1 MPAHL
6 AVANAP
12 ARPVGSL
19 GTLSPLGNLG
29 TLGTVVPLGTSAAF
43 SNVAALA
50 PLAHPAMAPAP
61 ATTAQRQM
69 RPDYLAIDD
78 LSGTDARMRDLL
90 ARGKRFVD
98 RGLPVLI
105 LGETGTGKEFLAR
118 ALHAYSER
126 RAQAFIAINTASIP
140 EHLVESELFGY
151 QRGAF
156 SGALPGGM
164 KGKLQQADG
173 GTLFLDEIGDMP
185 YALQTRL
192 LRVLSEREVTP
203 LGASRA
209 IPVDVQLICATH
221 QDLASAVAQGKF
233 REDLYY
239 RVAVGVL
246 TLPTLHERDDKPE
259 LIARMLCDEWPGT
272 RMDQALAR
280 VSAEAMTRLL
290 AYAWPGN
297 LRQLRAALRYA
308 CAVMNGNVMRV
319 EDLPPEL
326 TATAMTSRHSTMTAH
341 DLPLREAA
349 VLPMP
354 MVASMAASMSA
365 VTRTASAQSAS
376 SSIAA
381 TATPATTEHDA
392 PRMQERERILQA
404 LAQHR
409 WNISAAARTLGF
421 CRASLYRKLKQL
433 SIPHVRDCAD
443 ALTSGH
449 YA

>member
-6 AVANAP
+6 AVAHAP
-12 ARPVGSL
+12 ARPVGH
-19 GTLSPLGNLG
+19 TSPLG
-29 TLGTVVPLGTSAAF
+29 AATANTAF
-43 SNVAALA
+43 NNIAALA
-50 PLAHPAMAPAP
+50 ERIVRVPAAAAVAAAAP
-61 ATTAQRQM
+61 QM

-78 LSGTDARMRDLL
+78 LCGTDARMRDLL

-126 RAQAFIAINTASIP
+126 RAQAFVAINTASLP
-140 EHLVESELFGY
+140 EPLVESELFGY

-185 YALQTRL
+185 HALQTRL

-203 LGASRA
+203 LGASQ
-209 IPVDVQLICATH
+209 PVPVNVQLICATH
-221 QDLASAVAQGKF
+221 QDLAGAVAQGTF

-239 RVAVGVL
+239 RIAVGVL
-246 TLPTLHERDDKPE
+246 TLPTLRERDDKRE
-259 LIARMLCDEWPGT
+259 LIAHMLCDEWPGL
-272 RMDQALAR
+272 RAEQALAR
-280 VSAEAMTRLL
+280 LSPEALVCLL
-290 AYAWPGN
+290 AHAWPGN
-297 LRQLRAALRYA
+297 LRQMRAALRYA
-308 CAVMNGNVMRV
+308 CAVMSGHVLCMD
-319 EDLPPEL
+319 DLPPEL
-326 TATAMTSRHSTMTAH
+326 VMPSTAPRSEGTIAMRAPQVRDAVVSRH
-341 DLPLREAA
+341 AA
-349 VLPMP
+349 KSVDTRAQ
-354 MVASMAASMSA
+354 AS
-365 VTRTASAQSAS
+365 
-376 SSIAA
+376 
-381 TATPATTEHDA
+381 PNDH
-392 PRMQERERILQA
+392 ERERILQA

-433 SIPHVRDCAD
+433 RIPHVRDCGDVLSA
-443 ALTSGH
+443 GH

>member
-6 AVANAP
+6 AVAPAP
-12 ARPVGSL
+12 ARPVGHA
-19 GTLSPLGNLG
+19 SPHG
-29 TLGTVVPLGTSAAF
+29 AATPNTAF
-43 SNVAALA
+43 NNITALA
-50 PLAHPAMAPAP
+50 ERIVRVPAPPTAAHP
-61 ATTAQRQM
+61 M
-69 RPDYLAIDD
+69 RPDYLAIDE
-78 LSGTDARMRDLL
+78 LCGTDSRMRALL
-90 ARGKRFVD
+90 TRGKRFID

-126 RAQAFIAINTASIP
+126 RAQAFVAINTASLP

-185 YALQTRL
+185 HALQTRL

-203 LGASRA
+203 LGASHSVP
-209 IPVDVQLICATH
+209 INVQLICATH
-221 QDLASAVAQGKF
+221 QDLASAVAQGTF

-239 RVAVGVL
+239 RIAVGIL
-246 TLPTLHERDDKPE
+246 TLPALRERSDKRD
-259 LIARMLCDEWPGT
+259 LIARMLCDEWPDL
-272 RMDQALAR
+272 RADQALAR
-280 VSAEAMTRLL
+280 LSPDAESRLL
-290 AYAWPGN
+290 AHAWPGN

-308 CAVMNGNVMRV
+308 CAVMSGNVLCAD
-319 EDLPPEL
+319 DLPPEPHL
-326 TATAMTSRHSTMTAH
+326 SAPARGSDRHAEMRATQAIRAIGAKGAIGAIGTQ
-341 DLPLREAA
+341 EADDA
-349 VLPMP
+349 
-354 MVASMAASMSA
+354 VASMPLAL
-365 VTRTASAQSAS
+365 
-376 SSIAA
+376 
-381 TATPATTEHDA
+381 HDETS
-392 PRMQERERILQA
+392 PDDSPQDRERERILQA

-433 SIPHVRDCAD
+433 SIPHVRDCGE
-443 ALTSGH
+443 ALSAVH

>member
-6 AVANAP
+6 AVASAP
-12 ARPVGSL
+12 ARPVGHAAPH
-19 GTLSPLGNLG
+19 GAANANT
-29 TLGTVVPLGTSAAF
+29 AF
-43 SNVAALA
+43 SSIAAIAERIARLPVPPAA
-50 PLAHPAMAPAP
+50 PITATAPDSAS
-61 ATTAQRQM
+61 TRGM

-78 LSGTDARMRDLL
+78 LSGTDARMRELL

-98 RGLPVLI
+98 RGIPVLI

-126 RAQAFIAINTASIP
+126 RAQAFVAINTASLP

-185 YALQTRL
+185 FAMQTRL

-203 LGASRA
+203 LGGSHPV
-209 IPVDVQLICATH
+209 PVDVQLICATH
-221 QDLASAVAQGKF
+221 QDLASAVANGTF

-239 RVAVGVL
+239 RIAVGVL
-246 TLPTLHERDDKPE
+246 TLPTLREREDKSE
-259 LIARMLCDEWPGT
+259 LIARMLCDEWPGL
-272 RMDQALAR
+272 RADQALAR
-280 VSAEAMTRLL
+280 VSPRALSCLL
-290 AYAWPGN
+290 THAWPGN
-297 LRQLRAALRYA
+297 LRQMRAALRYA
-308 CAVMNGNVMRV
+308 CAVMSTNQLCVN
-319 EDLPPEL
+319 DLPPEL
-326 TATAMTSRHSTMTAH
+326 VGASRGTSAGSTPMAPATSSRV
-341 DLPLREAA
+341 EIE
-349 VLPMP
+349 
-354 MVASMAASMSA
+354 
-365 VTRTASAQSAS
+365 ASAMSRE
-376 SSIAA
+376 I
-381 TATPATTEHDA
+381 PGGVHDSQTRDA
-392 PRMQERERILQA
+392 RQGNESEVERERILQA

-433 SIPHVRDCAD
+433 SIPHVRDCGD
-443 ALTSGH
+443 ALNAAH
-449 YA
+449 FA

>member
-6 AVANAP
+6 AVAHAP
-12 ARPVGSL
+12 ARPVGH
-19 GTLSPLGNLG
+19 TSPLG
-29 TLGTVVPLGTSAAF
+29 AATANTAF
-43 SNVAALA
+43 NNIAALA
-50 PLAHPAMAPAP
+50 ERIVRVPAAAAVAAAAP
-61 ATTAQRQM
+61 QM

-78 LSGTDARMRDLL
+78 LCGTDARMRDLL

-126 RAQAFIAINTASIP
+126 RAQAFVAINTASLP
-140 EHLVESELFGY
+140 EPLVESELFGY

-164 KGKLQQADG
+164 KGKLQQADS

-185 YALQTRL
+185 HALQTRL

-203 LGASRA
+203 LGASH
-209 IPVDVQLICATH
+209 PVPVNVQLICATH
-221 QDLASAVAQGKF
+221 QDLAGAVAQGTF

-239 RVAVGVL
+239 RIAVGVL
-246 TLPTLHERDDKPE
+246 TLPTLRERDDKRE
-259 LIARMLCDEWPGT
+259 LIAHMLCDEWPGL
-272 RMDQALAR
+272 RAEQALAR
-280 VSAEAMTRLL
+280 LSPEALVCLL
-290 AYAWPGN
+290 AHAWPGN
-297 LRQLRAALRYA
+297 LRQMRAALRYA
-308 CAVMNGNVMRV
+308 CAVMSGHVLCMD
-319 EDLPPEL
+319 DLPPEL
-326 TATAMTSRHSTMTAH
+326 VMPSTAPRSEGTIAMRAPQARDAVVSRH
-341 DLPLREAA
+341 AA
-349 VLPMP
+349 KSVDTRAQ
-354 MVASMAASMSA
+354 AS
-365 VTRTASAQSAS
+365 
-376 SSIAA
+376 
-381 TATPATTEHDA
+381 PNDH
-392 PRMQERERILQA
+392 ERERILQA

-433 SIPHVRDCAD
+433 RIPHVRDCGDVLSA
-443 ALTSGH
+443 GH

>member
-6 AVANAP
+6 AVAPAP
-12 ARPVGSL
+12 ARPVGHASTT
-19 GTLSPLGNLG
+19 GAASANTAFGNI
-29 TLGTVVPLGTSAAF
+29 
-43 SNVAALA
+43 AALA
-50 PLAHPAMAPAP
+50 ERIARVPAAPA
-61 ATTAQRQM
+61 AARQM

-78 LSGTDARMRDLL
+78 LCGTDARMRDLL
-90 ARGKRFVD
+90 ARGKRFID

-126 RAQAFIAINTASIP
+126 RAQAFVAINTASLP

-185 YALQTRL
+185 HALQTRL

-203 LGASRA
+203 LGASHA
-209 IPVDVQLICATH
+209 VPVDVQLICATH
-221 QDLASAVAQGKF
+221 QDLARAVAQGTF

-239 RVAVGVL
+239 RIAVGVL
-246 TLPTLHERDDKPE
+246 TLPTLRERDDKRE
-259 LIARMLCDEWPGT
+259 LIARMLCDEWPGL
-272 RMDQALAR
+272 RPDQALAR
-280 VSAEAMTRLL
+280 ISPSALSCLL
-290 AYAWPGN
+290 THAWPGN

-308 CAVMNGNVMRV
+308 CAVMSGNLLDAD
-319 EDLPPEL
+319 DLPPEL
-326 TATAMTSRHSTMTAH
+326 AVASHGHTPCGETSAMAGECVGETTDADLSVPH
-341 DLPLREAA
+341 DLP
-349 VLPMP
+349 
-354 MVASMAASMSA
+354 VAPKAQC
-365 VTRTASAQSAS
+365 TR
-376 SSIAA
+376 
-381 TATPATTEHDA
+381 HDS
-392 PRMQERERILQA
+392 ERERILQA

-433 SIPHVRDCAD
+433 RIPHVRDCGE
-443 ALTSGH
+443 ALSAGL

>member
-6 AVANAP
+6 AVASAP
-12 ARPVGSL
+12 ARPVGPAA
-19 GTLSPLGNLG
+19 PLGAA
-29 TLGTVVPLGTSAAF
+29 TASTAAF
-43 SNVAALA
+43 SHIATLA
-50 PLAHPAMAPAP
+50 ERIHRVPAAPAAAP
-61 ATTAQRQM
+61 QM

-78 LSGTDARMRDLL
+78 LCGTDARMRALL
-90 ARGKRFVD
+90 SRGKRFVD

-118 ALHAYSER
+118 ALHEYSER
-126 RAQAFIAINTASIP
+126 RAQAFVAINTASLP

-192 LRVLSEREVTP
+192 LRVLSEQEVTP
-203 LGASRA
+203 LGASH
-209 IPVDVQLICATH
+209 PVPVNVQLICATH
-221 QDLASAVAQGKF
+221 QDLAGAVAQGTF

-239 RVAVGVL
+239 RIAVGVL
-246 TLPTLHERDDKPE
+246 TLPTLRERDDKRE
-259 LIARMLCDEWPGT
+259 LIARMLCDEWPGL
-272 RMDQALAR
+272 RADQALAR
-280 VSAEAMTRLL
+280 VAPHAMSCLL
-290 AYAWPGN
+290 AHAWPGN
-297 LRQLRAALRYA
+297 LRQMRAALRYA
-308 CAVMNGNVMRV
+308 CAVMAGDMLGMD
-319 EDLPPEL
+319 DLPPEL
-326 TATAMTSRHSTMTAH
+326 VMSSPARNADGHVAMRV
-341 DLPLREAA
+341 LEARD
-349 VLPMP
+349 V
-354 MVASMAASMSA
+354 VASSPVAAPNE
-365 VTRTASAQSAS
+365 ASAQAS
-376 SSIAA
+376 
-381 TATPATTEHDA
+381 PHDH
-392 PRMQERERILQA
+392 RERDRILQA

-433 SIPHVRDCAD
+433 RIPHVRDCGD
-443 ALTSGH
+443 AFGASP

>member
-1 MPAHL
+1 
-6 AVANAP
+6 
-12 ARPVGSL
+12 
-19 GTLSPLGNLG
+19 
-29 TLGTVVPLGTSAAF
+29 
-43 SNVAALA
+43 
-50 PLAHPAMAPAP
+50 
-61 ATTAQRQM
+61 M

-126 RAQAFIAINTASIP
+126 RAQAFVAINTASIP

-221 QDLASAVAQGKF
+221 QDLASALAQGKF

-259 LIARMLCDEWPGT
+259 LIARMLCDEWPGL

-280 VSAEAMTRLL
+280 VSADAMTHLL
-290 AYAWPGN
+290 TYAWPGN
-297 LRQLRAALRYA
+297 LRQMRAALRYA

-319 EDLPPEL
+319 EDLPPAV
-326 TATAMTSRHSTMTAH
+326 TAATSMTHVAPT
-341 DLPLREAA
+341 AA
-349 VLPMP
+349 VANTTSAN
-354 MVASMAASMSA
+354 VA
-365 VTRTASAQSAS
+365 
-376 SSIAA
+376 
-381 TATPATTEHDA
+381 TERDT

-404 LAQHR
+404 LSQHR

>member
-6 AVANAP
+6 AVAPAP
-12 ARPVGSL
+12 ARPVGHA
-19 GTLSPLGNLG
+19 SPTGKVGAN
-29 TLGTVVPLGTSAAF
+29 TAF
-43 SNVAALA
+43 SNIAALA
-50 PLAHPAMAPAP
+50 ERITRVPAAPLAAA
-61 ATTAQRQM
+61 RQM

-78 LSGTDARMRDLL
+78 LCGTDARMRDLL

-118 ALHAYSER
+118 ALHEYSER
-126 RAQAFIAINTASIP
+126 RAQAFVAINTASLP

-185 YALQTRL
+185 HALQTRL

-203 LGASRA
+203 LGASHA
-209 IPVDVQLICATH
+209 VPVDVQLICATH
-221 QDLASAVAQGKF
+221 QNLASAVAKGTF
-233 REDLYY
+233 REDLFY
-239 RVAVGVL
+239 RIAVGVL
-246 TLPTLHERDDKPE
+246 TLPTLRERGDKRE
-259 LIARMLCDEWPGT
+259 LIARMLCDEWPGL
-272 RMDQALAR
+272 RHDQALAR
-280 VSAEAMTRLL
+280 VSPDAMSCLL
-290 AYAWPGN
+290 THAWPGN

-308 CAVMNGNVMRV
+308 SAVMSGHLLCAG
-319 EDLPPEL
+319 DLPPEL
-326 TATAMTSRHSTMTAH
+326 VASSPAPTPSHETHMEWHAH
-341 DLPLREAA
+341 EMNDAVVSAPRVAA
-349 VLPMP
+349 VEMHAP
-354 MVASMAASMSA
+354 
-365 VTRTASAQSAS
+365 
-376 SSIAA
+376 
-381 TATPATTEHDA
+381 TPRHDS
-392 PRMQERERILQA
+392 ERERILQA

-433 SIPHVRDCAD
+433 SIPHVRDCGE
-443 ALTSGH
+443 ALSAGH

>member
-1 MPAHL
+1 
-6 AVANAP
+6 
-12 ARPVGSL
+12 
-19 GTLSPLGNLG
+19 
-29 TLGTVVPLGTSAAF
+29 
-43 SNVAALA
+43 
-50 PLAHPAMAPAP
+50 MAPAP

>member
-6 AVANAP
+6 AVAPAP
-12 ARPVGSL
+12 ARPVGHA
-19 GTLSPLGNLG
+19 SPLGAATAN
-29 TLGTVVPLGTSAAF
+29 TAF
-43 SNVAALA
+43 SHITALA
-50 PLAHPAMAPAP
+50 ERIVRVP
-61 ATTAQRQM
+61 ATPAAASQM

-78 LSGTDARMRDLL
+78 LCGTDARMRELL
-90 ARGKRFVD
+90 SRGKRFVD

-118 ALHAYSER
+118 ALHEYSER
-126 RAQAFIAINTASIP
+126 RAQAFVAINTASLP

-203 LGASRA
+203 LGASH
-209 IPVDVQLICATH
+209 PVPVNVQLICATH
-221 QDLASAVAQGKF
+221 QDLASAVAQGTF

-239 RVAVGVL
+239 RIAVGVL
-246 TLPTLHERDDKPE
+246 TLPTLRERDDKRE
-259 LIARMLCDEWPGT
+259 LIARMLCDEWPGL
-272 RMDQALAR
+272 RADQALAR
-280 VSAEAMTRLL
+280 VAPHAMSCLL
-290 AYAWPGN
+290 THAWPGN
-297 LRQLRAALRYA
+297 LRQMRAALRYA
-308 CAVMNGNVMRV
+308 CAVMAGHMLGMD
-319 EDLPPEL
+319 DLPPEL
-326 TATAMTSRHSTMTAH
+326 VMLPSTRGVDGNVAMRVM
-341 DLPLREAA
+341 EARD
-349 VLPMP
+349 V
-354 MVASMAASMSA
+354 VASSPVAAPNE
-365 VTRTASAQSAS
+365 ASAQAS
-376 SSIAA
+376 
-381 TATPATTEHDA
+381 PHD
-392 PRMQERERILQA
+392 RERERILQA

-433 SIPHVRDCAD
+433 RIPHVRDCGD
-443 ALTSGH
+443 AFGASH

>member
-12 ARPVGSL
+12 ARPVSPLGSL
-19 GTLSPLGNLG
+19 GSLGNVAPNV
-29 TLGTVVPLGTSAAF
+29 TSLGTSATF
-43 SNVAALA
+43 GNVASIAPLA
-50 PLAHPAMAPAP
+50 PLAPASPLAPAP
-61 ATTAQRQM
+61 ATAAQRRM

-126 RAQAFIAINTASIP
+126 RAQAFVAINTASIP

-173 GTLFLDEIGDMP
+173 GTLFLDEIGDMA

-259 LIARMLCDEWPGT
+259 LIARMLCDEWPGL
-272 RMDQALAR
+272 RIDQALAR
-280 VSAEAMTRLL
+280 VSTDAMTRLL

-297 LRQLRAALRYA
+297 LRQMRAALRYA

-319 EDLPPEL
+319 EDLPPEVCAATPM
-326 TATAMTSRHSTMTAH
+326 TATVSRHAVTTAH
-341 DLPLREAA
+341 DAPLREAS
-349 VLPMP
+349 VLTMQHA
-354 MVASMAASMSA
+354 ASAASMNA
-365 VTRTASAQSAS
+365 VAATASANV
-376 SSIAA
+376 
-381 TATPATTEHDA
+381 PTERDM
-392 PRMQERERILQA
+392 PRMQERDRILQA

>member
-6 AVANAP
+6 AVAPAP
-12 ARPVGSL
+12 ARPVSRASPTGS
-19 GTLSPLGNLG
+19 
-29 TLGTVVPLGTSAAF
+29 TSANTAF
-43 SNVAALA
+43 SNIAALA
-50 PLAHPAMAPAP
+50 ERITRVPAAPA
-61 ATTAQRQM
+61 AARQM

-78 LSGTDARMRDLL
+78 LCGTDTRMRDLL
-90 ARGKRFVD
+90 VRGKRFVE

-118 ALHAYSER
+118 ALHEYSER
-126 RAQAFIAINTASIP
+126 RAQAFVAINTASLP

-192 LRVLSEREVTP
+192 LRVLSEREITP
-203 LGASRA
+203 LGASHA
-209 IPVDVQLICATH
+209 VPIDVQLICATH
-221 QDLASAVAQGKF
+221 QDLASAVAQGTF

-239 RVAVGVL
+239 RIAVGVL
-246 TLPTLHERDDKPE
+246 TLPTLRERDDKPE
-259 LIARMLCDEWPGT
+259 LIARMLCDEWPGL
-272 RMDQALAR
+272 RPDQALDR
-280 VSAEAMTRLL
+280 VAPDALSCLL
-290 AYAWPGN
+290 MHAWPGN

-308 CAVMNGNVMRV
+308 CAVMSGHMLCVN
-319 EDLPPEL
+319 DLPPEL
-326 TATAMTSRHSTMTAH
+326 VTSAHVESTRCDAPMDMRA
-341 DLPLREAA
+341 REVSYA
-349 VLPMP
+349 
-354 MVASMAASMSA
+354 AASTSCAPA
-365 VTRTASAQSAS
+365 VERHAQ
-376 SSIAA
+376 
-381 TATPATTEHDA
+381 TPRHDS
-392 PRMQERERILQA
+392 ERERILQA

-433 SIPHVRDCAD
+433 SIPHVRDCGEVLSSGHA
-443 ALTSGH
+443 GH

>member
-1 MPAHL
+1 
-6 AVANAP
+6 
-12 ARPVGSL
+12 
-19 GTLSPLGNLG
+19 
-29 TLGTVVPLGTSAAF
+29 
-43 SNVAALA
+43 
-50 PLAHPAMAPAP
+50 
-61 ATTAQRQM
+61 M

-78 LSGTDARMRDLL
+78 LCGTDARMRDLL

-98 RGLPVLI
+98 RGLPILI

-118 ALHAYSER
+118 ALHEYSER
-126 RAQAFIAINTASIP
+126 RAQAFVAINTASLP

-185 YALQTRL
+185 HALQTRL

-203 LGASRA
+203 LGGSHAV
-209 IPVDVQLICATH
+209 PVDVQLICATH
-221 QDLASAVAQGKF
+221 QDLSRAVAQGTF

-239 RVAVGVL
+239 RIAVGVL
-246 TLPTLHERDDKPE
+246 TLPTLRERDDKRE
-259 LIARMLCDEWPGT
+259 LIARMLCDEWPGL
-272 RMDQALAR
+272 RADQALAR
-280 VSAEAMTRLL
+280 VTPDALSYLL
-290 AYAWPGN
+290 TQAWPGN

-308 CAVMNGNVMRV
+308 CAVMSGNLLCVD
-319 EDLPPEL
+319 DLPPD
-326 TATAMTSRHSTMTAH
+326 R
-341 DLPLREAA
+341 
-349 VLPMP
+349 V
-354 MVASMAASMSA
+354 AASRGQAPRDDTSMLQRIA
-365 VTRTASAQSAS
+365 ES
-376 SSIAA
+376 SDAALPTSIARPVETMA
-381 TATPATTEHDA
+381 PTPRHDS
-392 PRMQERERILQA
+392 ERERILQA

-433 SIPHVRDCAD
+433 SIPHVRDCGEAIS
-443 ALTSGH
+443 AGL

>member
-6 AVANAP
+6 AVAPAP
-12 ARPVGSL
+12 ARPVRHASPAGSA
-19 GTLSPLGNLG
+19 
-29 TLGTVVPLGTSAAF
+29 SAHTAF
-43 SNVAALA
+43 SNIAALA
-50 PLAHPAMAPAP
+50 ERITRVPAP
-61 ATTAQRQM
+61 PAVTAVTTAARQM

-78 LSGTDARMRDLL
+78 LCGTDARMRELL
-90 ARGKRFVD
+90 ARGKRFVE

-118 ALHAYSER
+118 ALHEYSER
-126 RAQAFIAINTASIP
+126 RTQAFVAINTASLP

-192 LRVLSEREVTP
+192 LRVLSEREITP
-203 LGASRA
+203 LGASHA
-209 IPVDVQLICATH
+209 VPVDVQLICATH
-221 QDLASAVAQGKF
+221 QDLASAVAQGTF

-239 RVAVGVL
+239 RIAVGVL
-246 TLPTLHERDDKPE
+246 TLPTLRERDDKPE
-259 LIARMLCDEWPGT
+259 LIARMLCDEWPGL
-272 RMDQALAR
+272 RPDQALDR
-280 VSAEAMTRLL
+280 VAPDALSCLL
-290 AYAWPGN
+290 MHAWPGN

-308 CAVMNGNVMRV
+308 CAVMSGPMLCAH
-319 EDLPPEL
+319 DLPPEL
-326 TATAMTSRHSTMTAH
+326 VTASQVHSTRRDSPMEMHAHEVSDATACTSRA
-341 DLPLREAA
+341 
-349 VLPMP
+349 
-354 MVASMAASMSA
+354 SA
-365 VTRTASAQSAS
+365 VEMHVQTTR
-376 SSIAA
+376 
-381 TATPATTEHDA
+381 HDS
-392 PRMQERERILQA
+392 ERERILQA

-433 SIPHVRDCAD
+433 SIPHVRDCGEVLSSGLA
-443 ALTSGH
+443 GH

>member
-6 AVANAP
+6 AVASAP
-12 ARPVGSL
+12 ARPVGHASTT
-19 GTLSPLGNLG
+19 GAA
-29 TLGTVVPLGTSAAF
+29 SANTTF
-43 SNVAALA
+43 SNIAALA
-50 PLAHPAMAPAP
+50 ERITRMPAAP
-61 ATTAQRQM
+61 TAARQM

-78 LSGTDARMRDLL
+78 LCGTDARMRDLL

-118 ALHAYSER
+118 ALHEYSER
-126 RAQAFIAINTASIP
+126 RAQAFVAINTASLP

-185 YALQTRL
+185 HALQTRL

-203 LGASRA
+203 LGASHA
-209 IPVDVQLICATH
+209 VPVDVQLICATH
-221 QDLASAVAQGKF
+221 QDLSRAVAQGTF

-239 RVAVGVL
+239 RIAVGVL
-246 TLPTLHERDDKPE
+246 TLPTLRERDDKRE
-259 LIARMLCDEWPGT
+259 LIARMLCDEWPGL
-272 RMDQALAR
+272 RADQALAR
-280 VSAEAMTRLL
+280 VTPDVLSYLL
-290 AYAWPGN
+290 TQAWPGN

-308 CAVMNGNVMRV
+308 CAVMSGNLLCAD
-319 EDLPPEL
+319 DLPPEL
-326 TATAMTSRHSTMTAH
+326 
-341 DLPLREAA
+341 
-349 VLPMP
+349 V
-354 MVASMAASMSA
+354 AASRGQALRDDTSMIE
-365 VTRTASAQSAS
+365 R
-376 SSIAA
+376 IAKSNDA
-381 TATPATTEHDA
+381 TVSTSVARPVETMVPTPRHDS
-392 PRMQERERILQA
+392 ERERILQA

-433 SIPHVRDCAD
+433 SIPHVRDCGE
-443 ALTSGH
+443 ALSAGR

>member
-6 AVANAP
+6 AVAPAP
-12 ARPVGSL
+12 ARPVGHASPI
-19 GTLSPLGNLG
+19 GTA
-29 TLGTVVPLGTSAAF
+29 SANTAF
-43 SNVAALA
+43 ANIAALA
-50 PLAHPAMAPAP
+50 ERIARVPAAPA
-61 ATTAQRQM
+61 AARRM

-78 LSGTDARMRDLL
+78 LCGTDARMRDLL

-118 ALHAYSER
+118 ALHEYSER
-126 RAQAFIAINTASIP
+126 RAQAFVAINTASLP

-185 YALQTRL
+185 HALQTRL

-203 LGASRA
+203 LGASHA
-209 IPVDVQLICATH
+209 VPVDVQLICATH
-221 QDLASAVAQGKF
+221 QDLATAVAQGTF

-239 RVAVGVL
+239 RIAVGVL
-246 TLPTLHERDDKPE
+246 TLPTLRERDDKRE
-259 LIARMLCDEWPGT
+259 LIARMLCDEWPELHE
-272 RMDQALAR
+272 DQVLAR
-280 VSAEAMTRLL
+280 VSPDTLSRLL
-290 AYAWPGN
+290 MHAWPGN

-308 CAVMNGNVMRV
+308 CAVMSGNQLCAD
-319 EDLPPEL
+319 DLPPEL
-326 TATAMTSRHSTMTAH
+326 VTSFSHTWMSGNDTFTEQRSHDISTG
-341 DLPLREAA
+341 
-349 VLPMP
+349 V
-354 MVASMAASMSA
+354 VS
-365 VTRTASAQSAS
+365 
-376 SSIAA
+376 
-381 TATPATTEHDA
+381 A
-392 PRMQERERILQA
+392 PRVQTVETISQIPRHDSERERILQA

-433 SIPHVRDCAD
+433 SIPHVRDCGD
-443 ALTSGH
+443 ALSAGH
-449 YA
+449 FA

>member
-6 AVANAP
+6 AVAHAP
-12 ARPVGSL
+12 ARPVGHA
-19 GTLSPLGNLG
+19 SPLGAA
-29 TLGTVVPLGTSAAF
+29 SANTAF
-43 SNVAALA
+43 NDFATQAARIVRV
-50 PLAHPAMAPAP
+50 PAP
-61 ATTAQRQM
+61 TAARQM

-78 LSGTDARMRDLL
+78 LCGTDARMRDLL

-118 ALHAYSER
+118 ALHDYSER
-126 RAQAFIAINTASIP
+126 RAQAFVAINTASLP

-203 LGASRA
+203 LGASQPV
-209 IPVDVQLICATH
+209 PVDVQLICATH
-221 QDLASAVAQGKF
+221 QDLASAVAQGAF

-239 RVAVGVL
+239 RIAVGVL
-246 TLPTLHERDDKPE
+246 TLPTLRERGDKTE
-259 LIARMLCDEWPGT
+259 LIARMLCDEWPGL
-272 RMDQALAR
+272 RVDQALAR
-280 VSAEAMTRLL
+280 VSADALACLL
-290 AYAWPGN
+290 SHAWPGN

-308 CAVMNGNVMRV
+308 CAVMSGDILYAN
-319 EDLPPEL
+319 DLPPEL
-326 TATAMTSRHSTMTAH
+326 IRSLATPSANRDVEFGARADHSHVADRAPMTT
-341 DLPLREAA
+341 
-349 VLPMP
+349 
-354 MVASMAASMSA
+354 
-365 VTRTASAQSAS
+365 AS
-376 SSIAA
+376 SSFN
-381 TATPATTEHDA
+381 EHRAQDM
-392 PRMQERERILQA
+392 PHDPERERILQA

-433 SIPHVRDCAD
+433 SIPHVRDCGDVLSA
-443 ALTSGH
+443 AH

>member
-6 AVANAP
+6 AVAHAP
-12 ARPVGSL
+12 ARPVGHA
-19 GTLSPLGNLG
+19 SPLGAANANTVGAVG
-29 TLGTVVPLGTSAAF
+29 THNTVNTAF
-43 SNVAALA
+43 NNFAALA
-50 PLAHPAMAPAP
+50 ERIVRVPAAAPARP
-61 ATTAQRQM
+61 APMHARHL
-69 RPDYLAIDD
+69 RPDYLDIDD
-78 LSGTDARMRDLL
+78 LCGTDARMRDLL

-126 RAQAFIAINTASIP
+126 RAQAFVAINTASLP

-185 YALQTRL
+185 HALQTRL

-203 LGASRA
+203 LGASQPV
-209 IPVDVQLICATH
+209 PVDVQLICATH
-221 QDLASAVAQGKF
+221 QDLASAVAQGTF

-239 RVAVGVL
+239 RIAVGVL
-246 TLPTLHERDDKPE
+246 TLPTLRERDDKTE
-259 LIARMLCDEWPGT
+259 LIARMLCDEWPGL
-272 RMDQALAR
+272 RVDQALSR
-280 VSAEAMTRLL
+280 VSPDALSRLL
-290 AYAWPGN
+290 SHQWPGN
-297 LRQLRAALRYA
+297 LRQMRAALRYA
-308 CAVMNGNVMRV
+308 CAVMGEDVLCV
-319 EDLPPEL
+319 SDLPPECL
-326 TATAMTSRHSTMTAH
+326 QAGALHSATSMRMTQALSR
-341 DLPLREAA
+341 DDVLRTKELGEGKDAKE
-349 VLPMP
+349 V
-354 MVASMAASMSA
+354 SAASKA
-365 VTRTASAQSAS
+365 VAL
-376 SSIAA
+376 
-381 TATPATTEHDA
+381 PAESLTHDA
-392 PRMQERERILQA
+392 HHDAERERILHA

-433 SIPHVRDCAD
+433 SIPHVRDCGE
-443 ALTSGH
+443 ALTTGY

>member
-19 GTLSPLGNLG
+19 GPLGNLG
-29 TLGTVVPLGTSAAF
+29 TLGTVAPLGTSAAF

-61 ATTAQRQM
+61 ATAAQRQM

-126 RAQAFIAINTASIP
+126 RAQAFVAINTASIP

-272 RMDQALAR
+272 RMDQALGR
-280 VSAEAMTRLL
+280 VSADAMTRLL
-290 AYAWPGN
+290 SYAWPGN
-297 LRQLRAALRYA
+297 LRQMRAALRYA

-319 EDLPPEL
+319 DDLPPEL
-326 TATAMTSRHSTMTAH
+326 AAAAMASRHSTMSAH

-354 MVASMAASMSA
+354 MTASMSA
-365 VTRTASAQSAS
+365 VTRAASAQSAS

-381 TATPATTEHDA
+381 TATIAATEHDA

>member
-1 MPAHL
+1 
-6 AVANAP
+6 
-12 ARPVGSL
+12 
-19 GTLSPLGNLG
+19 
-29 TLGTVVPLGTSAAF
+29 
-43 SNVAALA
+43 
-50 PLAHPAMAPAP
+50 
-61 ATTAQRQM
+61 M

-78 LSGTDARMRDLL
+78 LCGTDARMRDLL

-126 RAQAFIAINTASIP
+126 RAQAFVAINTASLP
-140 EHLVESELFGY
+140 EPLVESELFGY

-185 YALQTRL
+185 HALQTRL

-203 LGASRA
+203 LGASQ
-209 IPVDVQLICATH
+209 PVPVNVQLICATH
-221 QDLASAVAQGKF
+221 QDLAGAVAQGTF

-239 RVAVGVL
+239 RIAVGVL
-246 TLPTLHERDDKPE
+246 TLPTLRERDDKRE
-259 LIARMLCDEWPGT
+259 LIAHMLCDEWPGL
-272 RMDQALAR
+272 RAEQALAR
-280 VSAEAMTRLL
+280 LSPEALVCLL
-290 AYAWPGN
+290 AHAWPGN
-297 LRQLRAALRYA
+297 LRQMRAALRYA
-308 CAVMNGNVMRV
+308 CAVMSGHVLCMD
-319 EDLPPEL
+319 DLPPEL
-326 TATAMTSRHSTMTAH
+326 VMPSTAPRSEGTIAMRAPQVRDAVVSRH
-341 DLPLREAA
+341 AA
-349 VLPMP
+349 KSVDTRAQ
-354 MVASMAASMSA
+354 AS
-365 VTRTASAQSAS
+365 
-376 SSIAA
+376 
-381 TATPATTEHDA
+381 PNDH
-392 PRMQERERILQA
+392 ERERILQA

-433 SIPHVRDCAD
+433 RIPHVRDCGDVLSA
-443 ALTSGH
+443 GH

>member
-1 MPAHL
+1 
-6 AVANAP
+6 
-12 ARPVGSL
+12 
-19 GTLSPLGNLG
+19 
-29 TLGTVVPLGTSAAF
+29 
-43 SNVAALA
+43 
-50 PLAHPAMAPAP
+50 
-61 ATTAQRQM
+61 M

-126 RAQAFIAINTASIP
+126 RSQAFVAINTASIP

-173 GTLFLDEIGDMP
+173 GTLFLDEIGDMA

-280 VSAEAMTRLL
+280 VSAEAMARLL

-297 LRQLRAALRYA
+297 LRQMRAALRYA

-326 TATAMTSRHSTMTAH
+326 TATAMAMASRHSAMSTH
-341 DLPLREAA
+341 DAPLREAA

-354 MVASMAASMSA
+354 MVASQGASMSA
-365 VTRTASAQSAS
+365 VTRAGSAQGVS
-376 SSIAA
+376 SN
-381 TATPATTEHDA
+381 TPAFSATEHDA

>member
-12 ARPVGSL
+12 ARPVSPLGSL
-19 GTLSPLGNLG
+19 GSLGNVAPNV
-29 TLGTVVPLGTSAAF
+29 TSLGTSATF
-43 SNVAALA
+43 GNVASIA
-50 PLAHPAMAPAP
+50 PLVPVVPLAPAP
-61 ATTAQRQM
+61 ATAAQRQM

-126 RAQAFIAINTASIP
+126 RAQAFVAINTASIP

-173 GTLFLDEIGDMP
+173 GTLFLDEIGDMA

-259 LIARMLCDEWPGT
+259 LIARMLCDEWPGL
-272 RMDQALAR
+272 RMDQALDR
-280 VSAEAMTRLL
+280 VSTDAMTRLL
-290 AYAWPGN
+290 AYGWPGN
-297 LRQLRAALRYA
+297 LRQMRAALRYA

-319 EDLPPEL
+319 EDLPPEVS
-326 TATAMTSRHSTMTAH
+326 AAMPMTAV
-341 DLPLREAA
+341 AS
-349 VLPMP
+349 
-354 MVASMAASMSA
+354 VASMNAVAA
-365 VTRTASAQSAS
+365 TASANVS
-376 SSIAA
+376 
-381 TATPATTEHDA
+381 TERDT

>member
-6 AVANAP
+6 AVAHAP
-12 ARPVGSL
+12 ARPVGHA
-19 GTLSPLGNLG
+19 SPLGAAYPN
-29 TLGTVVPLGTSAAF
+29 TAFNNIAAQAARIVRVPAATPAATIAPVVPLA
-43 SNVAALA
+43 
-50 PLAHPAMAPAP
+50 
-61 ATTAQRQM
+61 RQL

-126 RAQAFIAINTASIP
+126 RAQSFVAINTASLP
-140 EHLVESELFGY
+140 EHLIESELFGY

-192 LRVLSEREVTP
+192 LRALSEREVTP
-203 LGASRA
+203 LGASQA
-209 IPVDVQLICATH
+209 VPVDVQLICATH
-221 QDLASAVAQGKF
+221 QDLASAVAQGTF

-239 RVAVGVL
+239 RIAVGVL
-246 TLPTLHERDDKPE
+246 TLPTLRERDDKTE
-259 LIARMLCDEWPGT
+259 LIARMLCDEWPGL
-272 RMDQALAR
+272 RVDQALAR
-280 VSAEAMTRLL
+280 VSSDALACLL
-290 AYAWPGN
+290 THSWPGN

-308 CAVMNGNVMRV
+308 CAVMSGDMLYAN
-319 EDLPPEL
+319 DLPPEL
-326 TATAMTSRHSTMTAH
+326 VQSRPAHTSNTRCVEVRSAESGGVTSSLSSPSSPSSPSS
-341 DLPLREAA
+341 LPLAEQR
-349 VLPMP
+349 
-354 MVASMAASMSA
+354 
-365 VTRTASAQSAS
+365 AQD
-376 SSIAA
+376 
-381 TATPATTEHDA
+381 TPHE
-392 PRMQERERILQA
+392 RERERILQA

-433 SIPHVRDCAD
+433 SIPHVRDCGE
-443 ALTSGH
+443 ALSAGH

>member
-1 MPAHL
+1 
-6 AVANAP
+6 
-12 ARPVGSL
+12 
-19 GTLSPLGNLG
+19 
-29 TLGTVVPLGTSAAF
+29 
-43 SNVAALA
+43 
-50 PLAHPAMAPAP
+50 
-61 ATTAQRQM
+61 M
-69 RPDYLAIDD
+69 RPDYLDIDE
-78 LSGTDARMRDLL
+78 LCGTDARMRELL

-126 RAQAFIAINTASIP
+126 RAQAFVAINTASLP

-203 LGASRA
+203 LGASQPV
-209 IPVDVQLICATH
+209 PVDVQLICATH
-221 QDLASAVAQGKF
+221 QDLASAVAQGTF

-239 RVAVGVL
+239 RIAVGVL
-246 TLPTLHERDDKPE
+246 TLPTLREREDKTE
-259 LIARMLCDEWPGT
+259 LIARMLCDEWPGL
-272 RMDQALAR
+272 RVDQALAR
-280 VSAEAMTRLL
+280 VSTQALSCLL
-290 AYAWPGN
+290 THAWPGN
-297 LRQLRAALRYA
+297 LRQMRAALRYA
-308 CAVMNGNVMRV
+308 CAVMSGDVLCMN
-319 EDLPPEL
+319 DLPPECL
-326 TATAMTSRHSTMTAH
+326 
-341 DLPLREAA
+341 
-349 VLPMP
+349 
-354 MVASMAASMSA
+354 ASG
-365 VTRTASAQSAS
+365 R
-376 SSIAA
+376 
-381 TATPATTEHDA
+381 TPATPPIPPIPLTNSSLRDDRMRAKEIAETTKVSALHGEPPIHGVHHDT
-392 PRMQERERILQA
+392 ERERILQA

-433 SIPHVRDCAD
+433 SIPHVRDCGE
-443 ALTSGH
+443 ALTTGH

>member
-6 AVANAP
+6 AVAPAP
-12 ARPVGSL
+12 ARPVGYA
-19 GTLSPLGNLG
+19 SPLGAATAN
-29 TLGTVVPLGTSAAF
+29 TANTAF
-43 SNVAALA
+43 SHVAALA
-50 PLAHPAMAPAP
+50 ERIVRVPALPAV
-61 ATTAQRQM
+61 TRQM

-78 LSGTDARMRDLL
+78 LCGTDARMRDLL
-90 ARGKRFVD
+90 SRGKRFVD

-118 ALHAYSER
+118 ALHEYSER
-126 RAQAFIAINTASIP
+126 RAQAFVAINTASLP

-203 LGASRA
+203 LGASR
-209 IPVDVQLICATH
+209 PVPVNVQLICATH
-221 QDLASAVAQGKF
+221 QDLASAVAEGTF

-239 RVAVGVL
+239 RIAVGVL
-246 TLPTLHERDDKPE
+246 TLPTLRERDDKRE
-259 LIARMLCDEWPGT
+259 LIARMLCDEWPGL
-272 RMDQALAR
+272 RADQALAR
-280 VSAEAMTRLL
+280 LSPDAVACLL
-290 AYAWPGN
+290 AHAWPGN
-297 LRQLRAALRYA
+297 LRQMRAALRYA
-308 CAVMNGNVMRV
+308 CAVMSGHMLAMD
-319 EDLPPEL
+319 DLPPEL
-326 TATAMTSRHSTMTAH
+326 VMPTPVRRSDRNVAMHERDVRDA
-341 DLPLREAA
+341 
-349 VLPMP
+349 
-354 MVASMAASMSA
+354 VASLPVAPPID
-365 VTRTASAQSAS
+365 TGAQTS
-376 SSIAA
+376 
-381 TATPATTEHDA
+381 PNDG
-392 PRMQERERILQA
+392 ERDRILQA

-433 SIPHVRDCAD
+433 RIPHVRDCGDVLSA
-443 ALTSGH
+443 GH
-449 YA
+449 FA